1 MKLIYIKKLYVLKT
15 RTKNETNDYKE
26 VKNEKK
32 SLVLQVFIA
41 FIAGLILSKC

>member
-1 MKLIYIKKLYVLKT
+1 MTLIYIKKLYVLKT

-26 VKNEKK
+26 VKNEQKN
-32 SLVLQVFIA
+32 LVLQVFIA